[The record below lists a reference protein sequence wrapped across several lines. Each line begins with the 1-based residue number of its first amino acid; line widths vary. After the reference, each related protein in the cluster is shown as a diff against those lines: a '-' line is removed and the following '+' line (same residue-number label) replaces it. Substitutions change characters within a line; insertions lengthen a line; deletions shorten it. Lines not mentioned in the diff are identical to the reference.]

1 MFGCDVR
8 IAIKQSWV
16 SLWGPNAICSE
27 HFFSCRGKQKQEDTK
42 IAAFMNKRSESCTG
56 SWSHSDWWE
65 GCRCSFSVIP
75 SHVSGLMCVAVFIYF
90 KFESVDVILCMLAAT
105 AGPSTG
111 LRCFGIRWSICSD
124 FYSIF
129 ALESSILSLRGG
141 GIIIEVILHIWSF
154 IHIYRGVKLDFC
166 SYFFIIN
173 IWNNYRQ
180 AGTNKEVKRIKI
192 QNTLVIKAKW
202 GSLFGLFY

>member
-1 MFGCDVR
+1 MPSAVK
-8 IAIKQSWV
+8 I
-16 SLWGPNAICSE
+16 
-27 HFFSCRGKQKQEDTK
+27 FSCRGKQKQEDTK
-42 IAAFMNKRSESCTG
+42 IAAFMNKRRESCMG
-56 SWSHSDWWE
+56 SWSHSDWCE

-75 SHVSGLMCVAVFIYF
+75 SHVSGLMRVAVFIYL
-90 KFESVDVILCMLAAT
+90 KFESVNVILYMLAAT
-105 AGPSTG
+105 AGPLTG

-129 ALESSILSLRGG
+129 FSSESSILSLRGG

-173 IWNNYRQ
+173 IRNNHQ
-180 AGTNKEVKRIKI
+180 GAPLCFNKCILDS
-192 QNTLVIKAKW
+192 NLLNFLVCTCL
-202 GSLFGLFY
+202 SFGLFY